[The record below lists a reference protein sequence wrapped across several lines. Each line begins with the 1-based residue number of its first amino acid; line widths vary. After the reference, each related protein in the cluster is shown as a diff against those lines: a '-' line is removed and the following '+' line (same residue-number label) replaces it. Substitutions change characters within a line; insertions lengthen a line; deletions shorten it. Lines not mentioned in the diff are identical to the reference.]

1 MKGIFKG
8 LAFLMLLLAI
18 VVGWLYRDLVI
29 DAIRRAM
36 KPETVSA
43 VGRPDD
49 ASRQSAR
56 NKVRS
61 LASRGV
67 DSVVLNPSET
77 ASLLDELIGPF
88 VGGNFDS
95 LEVELLEGGLGVSGR
110 VRTTGIPR
118 DMLGPLGSVVRP
130 WEELGLGGP
139 VTVLGDGKGEWRVE
153 RLSIRGFPFPRDMVG
168 TVVSRLV
175 EGSSGG
181 AIPLII
187 PDGVADLSI
196 RPAGVTLYRKAVAP

>member
-1 MKGIFKG
+1 VKGILKG
-8 LAFLMLLLAI
+8 MAFLMLLLAI
-18 VVGWLYRDLVI
+18 VVGWLYRDLVG
-29 DAIRRAM
+29 DAIRRAIN
-36 KPETVSA
+36 PEAVSA

-77 ASLLDELIGPF
+77 ASLLDELIGPL
-88 VGGNFDS
+88 VRDNFDS
-95 LEVELLEGGLGVSGR
+95 LEVELLEGGIGVSGR

-139 VTVLGDGKGEWRVE
+139 LTVLGDGKGEWRVE
-153 RLSIRGFPFPRDMVG
+153 RLSIRGFPFPRDMVAA
-168 TVVSRLV
+168 VVSRLV

-181 AIPLII
+181 AIPLLI
-187 PDGVADLSI
+187 PDGVVDFSI
-196 RPAGVTLYRKAVAP
+196 RPTGVTLYRKATAS

>member
-1 MKGIFKG
+1 MKGILKG

-18 VVGWLYRDLVI
+18 VVGWLYRDLVG
-29 DAIRRAM
+29 DAIRRATN
-36 KPETVSA
+36 PETVRA
-43 VGRPDD
+43 VGQPDD

-88 VGGNFDS
+88 VRDNFDS
-95 LEVELLEGGLGVSGR
+95 LEVELLEGGIGVSGR

-139 VTVLGDGKGEWRVE
+139 VTVLGEGKGEWRVE
-153 RLSIRGFPFPRDMVG
+153 RLSIRGFPFPRDMVAA
-168 TVVSRLV
+168 VVSRLV

-187 PDGVADLSI
+187 PDGVADFSI
-196 RPAGVTLYRKAVAP
+196 RPTGVTLYRKAAAP

>member
-1 MKGIFKG
+1 VKGILKG
-8 LAFLMLLLAI
+8 MAFLMLLLAI
-18 VVGWLYRDLVI
+18 VVGWLYRDLVG
-29 DAIRRAM
+29 DAIRRAIN
-36 KPETVSA
+36 PETVSA

-67 DSVVLNPSET
+67 DSVVLNASET
-77 ASLLDELIGPF
+77 ASLLDELISPL
-88 VGGNFDS
+88 VRDNFDS
-95 LEVELLEGGLGVSGR
+95 LEVELLEGGIGVSGR

-139 VTVLGDGKGEWRVE
+139 LTVLGDGKGEWRVE
-153 RLSIRGFPFPRDMVG
+153 RLSIRGFPFPRDMVAA
-168 TVVSRLV
+168 VVSRLV

-181 AIPLII
+181 AIPLLI
-187 PDGVADLSI
+187 PDGVVDFSI
-196 RPAGVTLYRKAVAP
+196 RPAGVTLYRKATAP

>member
-1 MKGIFKG
+1 MKGILKG
-8 LAFLMLLLAI
+8 MALLVLLLAI
-18 VVGWLYRDLVI
+18 AVGWLYRDLVG
-29 DAIRRAM
+29 DAIRRAIN
-36 KPETVSA
+36 PETVSA

-67 DSVVLNPSET
+67 DSVVLTPSET
-77 ASLLDELIGPF
+77 ASLLDELIGPL
-88 VGGNFDS
+88 VADNFDS

-110 VRTTGIPR
+110 VKTTGIPR
-118 DMLGPLGSVVRP
+118 DMLGPLGSIVRP

-139 VTVLGDGKGEWRVE
+139 LRVLGDGKGEWRVE
-153 RLSIRGFPFPRDMVG
+153 RLSIRGFPFPRDMVAA
-168 TVVSRLV
+168 VVSRLV

-181 AIPLII
+181 AIPLLI
-187 PDGVADLSI
+187 PDGVVDVSI
-196 RPAGVTLYRKAVAP
+196 RPAGVTLYRKATAP

>member
-1 MKGIFKG
+1 MKGILKTM
-8 LAFLMLLLAI
+8 AFLMLLLAI
-18 VVGWLYRDLVI
+18 VVGWLYRDLVG
-29 DAIRRAM
+29 DAIRRRLN
-36 KPETVSA
+36 PEAVSA
-43 VGRPDD
+43 VGRSDD

-77 ASLLDELIGPF
+77 ASLLDELIGPL
-88 VGGNFDS
+88 VGDNFDS
-95 LEVELLEGGLGVSGR
+95 LEVELLEGGIGVSGR

-118 DMLGPLGSVVRP
+118 DMLGPLGSIVRP

-139 VTVLGDGKGEWRVE
+139 ITVLGNGKGEWRVE
-153 RLSIRGFPFPRDMVG
+153 RLSIRGFPFPRDMVAA
-168 TVVSRLV
+168 VVSRVV

-181 AIPLII
+181 VIPLLI
-187 PDGVADLSI
+187 PDGVVDFSI
-196 RPAGVTLYRKAVAP
+196 RPAGVTLHCKATAP

>member
-1 MKGIFKG
+1 MKGILKA

-29 DAIRRAM
+29 DAIRRAI
-36 KPETVSA
+36 KSETVSA

-77 ASLLDELIGPF
+77 ASLLDELISP
-88 VGGNFDS
+88 VVRGNFDS
-95 LEVELLEGGLGVSGR
+95 LEVELLEGGIGVRGR
-110 VRTTGIPR
+110 VRTTGVPQ

-168 TVVSRLV
+168 AVVSRLV

-187 PDGVADLSI
+187 PDGVVDFSI
-196 RPAGVTLYRKAVAP
+196 RPAGVTLYRKAAAP

>member
-187 PDGVADLSI
+187 PDGVVDFSI

>member
-1 MKGIFKG
+1 MKGILKG
-8 LAFLMLLLAI
+8 MAFLVLLLAI
-18 VVGWLYRDLVI
+18 VVGWLYRDLVG
-29 DAIRRAM
+29 DAIRRAIN
-36 KPETVSA
+36 PETVSA

-67 DSVVLNPSET
+67 DSVVLNASET
-77 ASLLDELIGPF
+77 ASLLDELISPL
-88 VGGNFDS
+88 VRDNFDS
-95 LEVELLEGGLGVSGR
+95 LEVELLEGGIGVSGR

-139 VTVLGDGKGEWRVE
+139 LTVLSDGKGEWRVE
-153 RLSIRGFPFPRDMVG
+153 RLSIRGFPFPRDMVAA
-168 TVVSRLV
+168 VVSRLV

-181 AIPLII
+181 AIPLLI
-187 PDGVADLSI
+187 PDGVVDFSI
-196 RPAGVTLYRKAVAP
+196 QPAGVTLYRKATAP

>member
-1 MKGIFKG
+1 VKGILKG
-8 LAFLMLLLAI
+8 MAFLMLLLAI
-18 VVGWLYRDLVI
+18 VVGWLYRDLAG
-29 DAIRRAM
+29 DAIRRAIN
-36 KPETVSA
+36 PETVSS

-77 ASLLDELIGPF
+77 ASLLDELIGPL
-88 VGGNFDS
+88 VRDRFDS

-118 DMLGPLGSVVRP
+118 DMLGPLGSIVRP

-139 VTVLGDGKGEWRVE
+139 LKVLGDGKGEWRVE
-153 RLSIRGFPFPRDMVG
+153 RLSIRGFPFPRDMVAA
-168 TVVSRLV
+168 VVSRLV

-181 AIPLII
+181 AIPLLI
-187 PDGVADLSI
+187 PDGVVNFSI
-196 RPAGVTLYRKAVAP
+196 RPAGVTLYRKATAP

>member
-1 MKGIFKG
+1 MKGILKG

-18 VVGWLYRDLVI
+18 GVGWLYRDLVI
-29 DAIRRAM
+29 DAIRRAIE
-36 KPETVSA
+36 PETVSA
-43 VGRPDD
+43 VGRPDE

-77 ASLLDELIGPF
+77 ASLLDELIGP
-88 VGGNFDS
+88 VVRGNFDS
-95 LEVELLEGGLGVSGR
+95 LEVELLEGGIGVRGR

-139 VTVLGDGKGEWRVE
+139 VAVLGDGKGEWRVE
-153 RLSIRGFPFPRDMVG
+153 RLSIRGFPFPRDMVAA
-168 TVVSRLV
+168 VVSRLV

-187 PDGVADLSI
+187 PDGVVDLSI
-196 RPAGVTLYRKAVAP
+196 RPAGVTLYRKAAAP

>member
-1 MKGIFKG
+1 MKRFLKVM
-8 LAFLMLLLAI
+8 AFLILLLAI
-18 VVGWLYRDLVI
+18 VVGWLYRDLVG
-29 DAIRRAM
+29 DAIRRAVN
-36 KPETVSA
+36 PDTVSA

-77 ASLLDELIGPF
+77 ASLLDELIGPL
-88 VGGNFDS
+88 VGDNFDS
-95 LEVELLEGGLGVSGR
+95 LEVELLEGGIDVSGL

-118 DMLGPLGSVVRP
+118 EMLGPLGSMVRP
-130 WEELGLGGP
+130 WERLGLGGP
-139 VTVLGDGKGEWRVE
+139 IAVLGAGKGEWRVE
-153 RLSIRGFPFPRDMVG
+153 RLSIKGFPFPRDMVAA
-168 TVVSRLV
+168 VVSRLV

-181 AIPLII
+181 AIPLLI
-187 PDGVADLSI
+187 PDGVVDFTI
-196 RPAGVTLYRKAVAP
+196 RPAGVTLYRRATAP

>member
-1 MKGIFKG
+1 VKGILKG
-8 LAFLMLLLAI
+8 MAFLVLLLAI
-18 VVGWLYRDLVI
+18 VVGWLYRDLVG
-29 DAIRRAM
+29 DAIRRAIN
-36 KPETVSA
+36 PETVSA

-67 DSVVLNPSET
+67 DSVVLNASET
-77 ASLLDELIGPF
+77 ASLLDELISPL
-88 VGGNFDS
+88 VRDNFDS
-95 LEVELLEGGLGVSGR
+95 LEVELLEGGIGVSGR

-139 VTVLGDGKGEWRVE
+139 LTVLSDGKGEWRVE
-153 RLSIRGFPFPRDMVG
+153 RLSIRGFPFPRDMVAA
-168 TVVSRLV
+168 VVSRLV

-181 AIPLII
+181 AIPLLI
-187 PDGVADLSI
+187 PDGVVDFSI
-196 RPAGVTLYRKAVAP
+196 QPAGVTLYRKATAP

>member
-1 MKGIFKG
+1 MKGILKG
-8 LAFLMLLLAI
+8 MAFLMLLLAI
-18 VVGWLYRDLVI
+18 VVGWLYRDLVG
-29 DAIRRAM
+29 DAIRRAIN
-36 KPETVSA
+36 PETVSA

-67 DSVVLNPSET
+67 DSVVLNASET
-77 ASLLDELIGPF
+77 ASLLDELISPL
-88 VGGNFDS
+88 VRDNFDS
-95 LEVELLEGGLGVSGR
+95 LEVELLEGGIGVSGR

-139 VTVLGDGKGEWRVE
+139 LTVLGDGKGEWRVE
-153 RLSIRGFPFPRDMVG
+153 RLSIRGFPFPRDMVAA
-168 TVVSRLV
+168 VVSRLV

-181 AIPLII
+181 AIPLLI
-187 PDGVADLSI
+187 PDGVVDFSI
-196 RPAGVTLYRKAVAP
+196 RPAGVTLYRKATAP